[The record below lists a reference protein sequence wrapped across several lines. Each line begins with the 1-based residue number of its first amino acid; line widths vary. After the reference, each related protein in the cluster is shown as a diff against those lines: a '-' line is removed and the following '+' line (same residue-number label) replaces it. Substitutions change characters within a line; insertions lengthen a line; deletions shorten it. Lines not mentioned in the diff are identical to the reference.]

1 MIVFITR
8 SLRKSEYF
16 VNKKTSDSSAN
27 KMGENY
33 ASLFYCWLLMKKL
46 EMVCAFIVPAGCRER
61 LSSQRRENTQNVI
74 PRKCR
79 VDWKPR
85 ARASNSRRAVGI
97 WGEAGGEGYGK
108 DSCPGYRVIKL
119 EMNSSDY

>member
-1 MIVFITR
+1 MYLQPVGKDR
-8 SLRKSEYF
+8 QAKDEKRKYS
-16 VNKKTSDSSAN
+16 K
-27 KMGENY
+27 
-33 ASLFYCWLLMKKL
+33 W
-46 EMVCAFIVPAGCRER
+46 
-61 LSSQRRENTQNVI
+61 I

-119 EMNSSDY
+119 EMNSSGCFSRESVS